1 MNWIVVKAPTVCVGG
16 QPSHG
21 FIGVG
26 FGVGGVGGGGCVA
39 VGVRGE
45 REFHGK
51 VCLYVTW

>member
-1 MNWIVVKAPTVCVGG
+1 MNWIVVKAPAVCVGG
-16 QPSHG
+16 KPSHG